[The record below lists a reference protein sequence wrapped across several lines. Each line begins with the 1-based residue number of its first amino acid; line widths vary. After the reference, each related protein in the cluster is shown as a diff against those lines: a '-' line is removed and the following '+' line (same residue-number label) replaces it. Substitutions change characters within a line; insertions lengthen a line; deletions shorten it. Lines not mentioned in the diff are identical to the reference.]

1 MAGEGML
8 TPLQRR
14 AIVRSPAVEKVTDR
28 RIFLCMPFR
37 AHLLACV
44 SRGESPTAVF
54 RAAGLD
60 PKLIG
65 DKRIERVTA
74 HVRGSKPVR
83 DWLERHGDVRVG
95 DPVPPSLTSLDGGDA
110 DDVFRILL
118 AVSYRC
124 NALQRQIELLSR
136 QLDAVC
142 ASRVP
147 EGSGDVS

>member
-1 MAGEGML
+1 MTGRL

-14 AIVRSPAVEKVTDR
+14 AIGRSPAVTQVTDK
-28 RIFLCMPFR
+28 RISLCMPFR

-65 DKRIERVTA
+65 SKRIERATT
-74 HVRGSKPVR
+74 HVRESKTVR
-83 DWLERHGDVRVG
+83 DSLESHGDVWG
-95 DPVPPSLTSLDGGDA
+95 DDPVSSVAPGSDA

-118 AVSYRC
+118 AVSNRC
-124 NALQRQIELLSR
+124 TELQRRVEMLSVR
-136 QLDAVC
+136 LEAVE
-142 ASRVP
+142 R
-147 EGSGDVS
+147 GSGDVS

>member
-1 MAGEGML
+1 MTGRL

-14 AIVRSPAVEKVTDR
+14 AIGRSPAVTQVTDK
-28 RIFLCMPFR
+28 RISLCLLFS

-65 DKRIERVTA
+65 GKRIERVTA
-74 HVRGSKPVR
+74 HVRESKTVC
-83 DWLERHGDVRVG
+83 DWLESHGDVWG
-95 DPVPPSLTSLDGGDA
+95 DDPVSSVAPGGDA

-118 AVSYRC
+118 AVSARC
-124 NALQRQIELLSR
+124 NELQRQIDLL
-136 QLDAVC
+136 AVKVE
-142 ASRVP
+142 AVERA
-147 EGSGDVS
+147 GDVS

>member
-1 MAGEGML
+1 MTGRL

-14 AIVRSPAVEKVTDR
+14 AIGRSPAVTQVTDK
-28 RIFLCMPFR
+28 RISLRLPFR

-65 DKRIERVTA
+65 GKRIARVTA
-74 HVRGSKPVR
+74 HVRESKTVR
-83 DWLERHGDVRVG
+83 DWLESHGDVWG
-95 DPVPPSLTSLDGGDA
+95 DDPASSVAPGGDA

-118 AVSYRC
+118 AVSNRC
-124 NALQRQIELLSR
+124 TELQRRVEMLSVR
-136 QLDAVC
+136 LEAVE
-142 ASRVP
+142 R
-147 EGSGDVS
+147 GSGDVS